1 MDDPITMRPHYKEC
15 ALINLPCVALSPFSL
30 DGEAHPVSSRLGSPV
45 PVAMFLTRG
54 LKGFRDG

>member
-1 MDDPITMRPHYKEC
+1 MGRATSDYKVRS
-15 ALINLPCVALSPFSL
+15 ALINLPCVALSLFSL

-45 PVAMFLTRG
+45 PVAMFLMRG